1 MTLKCLLRSSAIWR
15 TKDCRLSYGV
25 SDQHCIL
32 IIILLQ
38 CMLPLSLFC
47 VTVAIEMI
55 ANKLFEKYI
64 EQMEA
69 KVRNSLYLSTVF
81 DR

>member
-1 MTLKCLLRSSAIWR
+1 
-15 TKDCRLSYGV
+15 
-25 SDQHCIL
+25 
-32 IIILLQ
+32 
-38 CMLPLSLFC
+38 MLPLSLFC

-69 KVRNSLYLSTVF
+69 KVRNSLYLSTAF

>member
-1 MTLKCLLRSSAIWR
+1 
-15 TKDCRLSYGV
+15 
-25 SDQHCIL
+25 
-32 IIILLQ
+32 
-38 CMLPLSLFC
+38 
-47 VTVAIEMI
+47 MI

-69 KVRNSLYLSTVF
+69 KVRNSLCLSTAF